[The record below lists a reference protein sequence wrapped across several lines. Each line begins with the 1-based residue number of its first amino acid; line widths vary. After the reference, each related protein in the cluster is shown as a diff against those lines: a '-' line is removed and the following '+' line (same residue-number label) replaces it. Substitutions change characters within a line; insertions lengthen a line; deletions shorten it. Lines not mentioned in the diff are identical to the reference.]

1 MSALGN
7 LENHDPRAERGVT
20 APEST
25 SAVPVGENAPILEVM
40 STLRAMRRL
49 KPDPVPDELLERL
62 VQAASWAPSAG
73 NEQAYQFVVV
83 TDREVI
89 ARLAGLWGRS
99 VDAYLRSLGRVTAAT
114 QDGRVV
120 RAARYQRDHF
130 HETPA
135 VIVPCYPSFRM
146 NPRTTARMLRS
157 FSAGEAARL
166 IARGPRMNVIAEASS
181 VYPGV
186 QNLLLAA
193 RALGLGAVL
202 TIWHLM
208 LEQEWKRELGIP
220 KGINT
225 LAVIPVGWPRGR
237 FGPVTRRPA
246 AELIHRDRW

>member
-1 MSALGN
+1 MAEDIRRSPVYLGGV
-7 LENHDPRAERGVT
+7 RAPHAT
-20 APEST
+20 A
-25 SAVPVGENAPILEVM
+25 AVSVGEDAPILEVM

-62 VQAASWAPSAG
+62 VQAASWAPNAG

-83 TDREVI
+83 TDRDVM
-89 ARLAGLWGRS
+89 ARLAGLWARS
-99 VDAYLRSLGRVTAAT
+99 VDAYLGSLGRVTAAT
-114 QDGRVV
+114 QDARVIK
-120 RAARYQRDHF
+120 AGLYQRDHF

-135 VIVPCYPSFRM
+135 VIVPCHPKFQM
-146 NPRTTARMLRS
+146 DPRTTYRMLRS
-157 FSAGEAARL
+157 FTLGEAARL
-166 IARGPRMNVIAEASS
+166 IVRGRRMNVIAEASS

-208 LEQEWKRELGIP
+208 LEHEWKRELGIP

-237 FGPVTRRPA
+237 FGPVTRKPA